1 MSDMAV
7 SNASANADGL
17 KTDARREG
25 LWMLAVA
32 FPAVLLI
39 TLLVLLPMSWLS
51 WLSLFDEN
59 GAFTL
64 QNYARLAVSGAY
76 VSILIDTF
84 LISFAVTLLVS
95 LLGYP
100 IAYLMAH
107 SSPKVTSLLLTAVL
121 LPYWTPVLV
130 RTYGWMA
137 ILQRNGPLNDVL
149 VAFGLVNE
157 PVQFLYQT
165 SGAIIGMTQ
174 IMLPYLIIPVYI
186 ALRGVDKDYLKAAA
200 GLGAS
205 PTVAFW
211 RIYFPLSLPGFAAG
225 ALLVFILSLGFYVV
239 PALMGG
245 GKVTMIAMRIERSVM
260 VYPNW
265 GAASALA
272 VVLLV
277 VTLLLLAISIRI
289 ARWGGKLR

>member
-1 MSDMAV
+1 MSDIAV
-7 SNASANADGL
+7 SDGTGSSAGL
-17 KTDARREG
+17 KTDARRERF
-25 LWMLAVA
+25 WTLAIA
-32 FPAVLLI
+32 FPAVLLV
-39 TLLVLLPMSWLS
+39 TVVVLLPMSWLS

-64 QNYARLAVSGAY
+64 ENYARLAVSGPY
-76 VSILIDTF
+76 VTILINTF
-84 LISFAVTLLVS
+84 IISFVVTLLVGV
-95 LLGYP
+95 LGYP
-100 IAYLMAH
+100 IAYLMAQ
-107 SSPKVTSLLLTAVL
+107 SSPKVTSLLVTAVL

-137 ILQRNGPLNDVL
+137 ILQRNGPVNDVL
-149 VAFGLVNE
+149 VASGLVNE
-157 PVQFLYQT
+157 PVEFLYHT

-186 ALRGVDKDYLKAAA
+186 ALRGVDKDYVKAAA

-205 PTVAFW
+205 PIVAFW
-211 RIYFPLSLPGFAAG
+211 KIYFPLSLPGFAAG

-277 VTLLLLAISIRI
+277 VTLLLLAISMRI
-289 ARWGGKLR
+289 ARLGGNLR

>member
-1 MSDMAV
+1 MSDIVV
-7 SNASANADGL
+7 SDGSGNSAGL

-25 LWMLAVA
+25 LWMLAIT
-32 FPAVLLI
+32 FPAVLLV
-39 TLLVLLPMSWLS
+39 TLVVLLPMSWLS

-64 QNYARLAVSGAY
+64 QNYARLAVSGPY
-76 VSILIDTF
+76 VTILINTF
-84 LISFAVTLLVS
+84 IISFAVTLLVGV
-95 LLGYP
+95 LGYP
-100 IAYLMAH
+100 IAYLMAQ
-107 SSPKVTSLLLTAVL
+107 SSPKVTSLLVTAVL

-157 PVQFLYQT
+157 PVEFLYHT

-205 PTVAFW
+205 PIVAFW

-277 VTLLLLAISIRI
+277 VTLLLLAISMRI
-289 ARWGGKLR
+289 ARLGGNFR

>member
-1 MSDMAV
+1 MNEIAMSIAS
-7 SNASANADGL
+7 SNAAGL
-17 KTDARREG
+17 KSDGRREG
-25 LWMLAVA
+25 LWMLAVTL
-32 FPAVLLI
+32 PAVLLI
-39 TLLVLLPMSWLS
+39 TLLVLLPMGWLS

-64 QNYARLAVSGAY
+64 QNYARIFSSGAY
-76 VSILIDTF
+76 VPIIINTF
-84 LISFAVTLLVS
+84 IISFAVTLLVS

-100 IAYLMAH
+100 IAYLMAQ

-130 RTYGWMA
+130 RTYGWIA
-137 ILQRNGPLNDVL
+137 ILQRNGPLNKVL
-149 VAFGLVNE
+149 VALGLVDG

-174 IMLPYLIIPVYI
+174 IMLPYLIVPVYI
-186 ALRGVDKDYLKAAA
+186 ALRSVDKDYLKAAA

-245 GKVTMIAMRIERSVM
+245 GRVTMIAMRIERSVM

-272 VVLLV
+272 IVLLV
-277 VTLLLLAISIRI
+277 VTVLLLVISVRLARL
-289 ARWGGKLR
+289 GGNFR

>member
-1 MSDMAV
+1 MSDIAV
-7 SNASANADGL
+7 SNGSVNAAGL
-17 KTDARREG
+17 KSDARREE
-25 LWMLAVA
+25 LWMLAIT
-32 FPAVLLI
+32 FPAVLLV

-51 WLSLFDEN
+51 WLSLFDAN
-59 GAFTL
+59 GVFTL
-64 QNYARLAVSGAY
+64 QNYARLAISGAY
-76 VSILIDTF
+76 VTILIDTF
-84 LISFAVTLLVS
+84 VVSFAVTLLVAF
-95 LLGYP
+95 LGYP
-100 IAYLMAH
+100 VAYLMAQ
-107 SSPKVTSLLLTAVL
+107 SSPKVTSILLTAVL

-149 VAFGLVNE
+149 IAFGLVNE
-157 PVQFLYQT
+157 PVEFLYHT

-245 GKVTMIAMRIERSVM
+245 GKVTVIAMRIERSVM

-289 ARWGGKLR
+289 ARLAGNFR